1 MKPVRLT
8 MQAFGPYSEQ
18 ETIDFRDAVD
28 AGLFG
33 IYGQTGSGKSTIFS
47 AVTFALFGEAA
58 KAEQETPSLRSDN
71 ADANRPTEVEFVF
84 DIADRR
90 YVVRRRP
97 EQSRPKQRG
106 NGETRDPHEA
116 WLFDATGMALDDIT
130 PERPG
135 KVIEEKKV
143 GPVGKAIEDLLGYGA
158 DQFRQI
164 VLLPQGRFE
173 AFLAADTKA
182 RLGILRDLF
191 DVSLYRRL
199 AARMKADADAVER
212 QFRTEREVFARRL
225 DAEGFESLDALKSG
239 IEESETSYSDLAR
252 VEINQREAQKKAY
265 AALEA
270 AKALDRLFETAI
282 NASND
287 VTALRQ
293 QASEIDAIAKK
304 LQSAERARL
313 LLDVERHVLETTT
326 ELATAKAAL
335 DVSAQKLAAA
345 TAAET
350 RARAVHENEEA
361 KASEIDQF
369 RREIETMQRHQQTI
383 ERSIA
388 ISQAVAQATDQ
399 RGKSQASLQKS
410 LDAITA
416 LLARK
421 QRQQDGLKAARL
433 TASKR
438 QELLTKRTQLEHAI
452 TQAEVVEK
460 VHADVASSKALVD
473 TLSARHL
480 GEQESA
486 SEAKSTFIEAER
498 QLSSAQALHL
508 ASKLV
513 PGEPCPVCGASDH
526 PIPAT
531 GSPHHAGL
539 DAAFRQTKELWEQ
552 RQSAER
558 STHANLVSAQSILVE
573 RQKRLAELNPSERP
587 LVELRAELAT
597 IKHDIEALGPVLDIA
612 RAEGQL
618 EETEER
624 IVADEKIRDQH
635 RSALQTAE
643 TELATARVRLEEMLS
658 DIPEEHREATRLAE
672 LIASRADVLTRREDA
687 RKTAR
692 ETATTARETA
702 LSSMK
707 EQESAQKRMEEQR
720 LRLSR
725 AQDEF
730 ASRLE
735 AATLTHEEYLALKP
749 AFATIDQDRES
760 VENYR
765 RALFVAE
772 ETARKA
778 KEAVATLDRPAL
790 PPFEMALQE
799 ADITLQKA
807 QEVLATAA
815 ARRDQLNKL
824 LAELADTISRLE
836 KAEAESGP
844 LRELAAL
851 FDSKN
856 SHNLDLETF
865 AIGAMFDQVLIA
877 ANQRLNPM
885 SAGRYTLERALEGSG
900 RGRRGLGIQV
910 HDTYTGKPRPTAT
923 LSGGESFIAALA
935 LALGLADVVESANG
949 KVRLD
954 TIFIDEGFGS
964 LDTENGTGTLDQVL
978 QALNTLVSQNR
989 AVGLISHVPL
999 VQEAIPNGF
1008 YIRKDLSGSR
1018 VEQRGMI

>member
-1 MKPVRLT
+1 MKPVRLI

-18 ETIDFRDAVD
+18 ETVDFREAVD

-47 AVTFALFGEAA
+47 AMTFALFGEAA

-71 ADANRPTEVEFVF
+71 ADADRPTEVEFVF

-199 AARMKADADAVER
+199 AARMKADAEAVER
-212 QFRTEREVFARRL
+212 QFRTEREVFTRRL
-225 DAEGFESLDALKSG
+225 NAEGFESLDALKSG
-239 IEESETSYSDLAR
+239 IEESNTSCTDLAA
-252 VEINQREAQKKAY
+252 VEAIQREAQKKAHTE
-265 AALEA
+265 LET

-282 NASND
+282 KASND
-287 VTALRQ
+287 VNTLQQ
-293 QASEIDAIAKK
+293 QASDIDAIAKK

-313 LLDVERHVLETTT
+313 LLDVERHVLETTA
-326 ELATAKAAL
+326 ELAAAETAL
-335 DVSAQKLAAA
+335 GVSVQKLAAA

-350 RARAVHENEEA
+350 LARTAHEAEEA
-361 KASEIDQF
+361 KASEIEQL
-369 RREIETMQRHQQTI
+369 RRGIEAMQRHQKTL

-388 ISQAVAQATDQ
+388 ISQDVAQATDE
-399 RGKSQASLQKS
+399 RRKHHAALQKG
-410 LDAITA
+410 LEAIAA
-416 LLARK
+416 LLTRK
-421 QRQQDGLKAARL
+421 QTQQDSLKTARL
-433 TASKR
+433 AASKR
-438 QELLTKRTQLEHAI
+438 QELLVKRSQLEHAI
-452 TQAEVVEK
+452 THAEAVEK
-460 VHADVASSKALVD
+460 AQADAASSKANVE
-473 TLSARHL
+473 TLSARHR
-480 GEQESA
+480 GELNA
-486 SEAKSTFIEAER
+486 AGEAKNAFIEAER

-513 PGEPCPVCGASDH
+513 PGEPCPVCGANDH
-526 PIPAT
+526 PMPAT
-531 GSPHHAGL
+531 GNPHHAGL
-539 DAAFRQTKELWEQ
+539 YAAFRQTKELWEQ
-552 RQSAER
+552 RQSTER
-558 STHANLVSAQSILVE
+558 DTHANLVSAQSILVE
-573 RQKRLAELNPSERP
+573 RQNRVSELNPAERPLAEL
-587 LVELRAELAT
+587 RAAFA
-597 IKHDIEALGPVLDIA
+597 KVKQDIEALGPILDIA
-612 RAEGQL
+612 LAEGQF
-618 EETEER
+618 EETETR
-624 IVADEKIRDQH
+624 KVAAEQIRDQH
-635 RSALQTAE
+635 RTALQTAE
-643 TELATARVRLEEMLS
+643 TELASAQVRLEEMLS
-658 DIPEEHREATRLAE
+658 DIPEEHREAARLAE

-707 EQESAQKRMEEQR
+707 EQESAQKRMDEQR
-720 LRLSR
+720 LRRSR

-749 AFATIDQDRES
+749 AFATIDQDREI

-765 RALFVAE
+765 RNLFVAE
-772 ETARKA
+772 DTARKA
-778 KEAVATLDRPAL
+778 TAAVATLERPAL
-790 PPFEMALQE
+790 PPFEMALQD
-799 ADITLQKA
+799 ADVTLQKA
-807 QEVLATAA
+807 QTDLATAA

-824 LAELADTISRLE
+824 LAELADTINRLE

-856 SHNLDLETF
+856 SQNLDLETF

-877 ANQRLNPM
+877 ANQHLNPM
-885 SAGRYTLERALEGSG
+885 SGGRYTLERALEGSG

-910 HDTYTGKPRPTAT
+910 HDTFTGKPRPTAT

-964 LDTENGTGTLDQVL
+964 LDTENGAGTLDQVL

-1018 VEQRGMI
+1018 VEQRGMV